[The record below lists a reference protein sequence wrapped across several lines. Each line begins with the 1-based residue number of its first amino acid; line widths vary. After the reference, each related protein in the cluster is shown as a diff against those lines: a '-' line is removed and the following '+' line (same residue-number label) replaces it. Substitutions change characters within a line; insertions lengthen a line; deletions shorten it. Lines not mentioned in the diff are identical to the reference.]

1 MCERERERGRERERE
16 KTMKT
21 RLNGNQLNSQRE
33 GLTIVRGCQARG
45 LVRELPVKVTNVSL
59 GSDCRFEGGLYPAII
74 QVVPVD
80 AFEEHVLPN
89 LLRISFSSSESE
101 RRGGE
106 REEGEVEEGDGGGGG
121 GGGGGDGEGGK
132 GGGNGGR
139 AAVLFAGAT
148 CEQSNIKGHFN

>member
-1 MCERERERGRERERE
+1 ME
-16 KTMKT
+16 
-21 RLNGNQLNSQRE
+21 NQLNSQRE

-59 GSDCRFEGGLYPAII
+59 GSDGRFEGGLYPAII

-106 REEGEVEEGDGGGGG
+106 REEEGEGGEEEEGEVGGGGG
-121 GGGGGDGEGGK
+121 GGEVRGREEEEEEGEEGEGGK
-132 GGGNGGR
+132 GGGKGWG
-139 AAVLFAGAT
+139 AAVLSAGAT
-148 CEQSNIKGHFN
+148 YEQSNIRGHFN